1 MRKSHELFQGEMT
14 STAIAGKRSE
24 ENSET
29 EMRFP
34 IVDGDDYRLVF
45 ISSDSSEKEDD
56 YDDSSSTTSS
66 IATKCSIVFDECDW
80 DYFEPSITTTNASS
94 AAATTKTLLKDFTS
108 TNMSPFSS
116 PYSYRRRF
124 NSSPLSSP
132 LSCRRGLSESPLSM
146 RKYRESDTGT
156 DEEILNFESSSPT
169 SSEGFLPIEYL
180 KVLKKSHKC
189 ATSKKNVCKC
199 GKSPHYVAIPVPI
212 LVPMDTFRN
221 WNNVNNPDL
230 LQLLNNTSTFIH
242 QHQQNSSQSS
252 DVTNTSTEN
261 VMKESVKVAT
271 TAAQYQQ
278 VMGEKLP
285 EKDEEKEKKRQKIGD
300 VSITSNIISSN
311 SNTIQS
317 RRSSRNLQQ
326 TTTTANLYDNKCD
339 SSNDNN
345 YIKGQ
350 HLSHKGALSKI
361 RKSEN
366 RDIILEKVNNN
377 SDNTFGSCN
386 TITHLNETI
395 KITSKH
401 EAHTCDKSAMLNS
414 VSAKPYTNN
423 NLIKLAA
430 SSCSSNAIQSTSLSG
445 TMITV
450 GKLKKTFENGTDNDE
465 GYLISENAFSSSTDG
480 ESCDDDDNKNNNN
493 IAGPS
498 KSVQRS
504 YDVAGAAQVENI
516 LETVPNVSSDDADSS
531 NRDDD
536 VTSGSGA
543 TDSEDTGIDDRRS
556 KSKRFTKVFVV
567 NKHPQNSE
575 TDSCSSVN
583 AALSTSSE
591 DEEED
596 MSDNDANTDGIK
608 LNYMKP
614 LDDVDQIDHENTS
627 EQEIVLNYFKF
638 IDDDD
643 DDDNNDNDN
652 NSDDKNI
659 VLNSIKSINDND
671 LIVVNQHTDE
681 CTAVH
686 DENKNSRECR
696 KVNGNNDDDK
706 NKSNLPSN
714 RDECANQVNR
724 AEIDEIVSNCDSLEP
739 SFINKNNIKTDGEFQ
754 MDSMDIIMNNLTIN
768 DNDNKKCNES
778 PIVSCNLSMILNGSY
793 DKRNIETNDV
803 KTSSTKKI
811 ESPLNPSLNDDGERI
826 RESHDTTLPT
836 ESDLQTST
844 IVVAEINNND
854 NVPQAMETSLH
865 TYMDMLNASSALTL
879 PNDHFEQQQ
888 HSLSDTAGN
897 SNTTMENNSSVKQNV
912 NEEIAIAQE
921 LLNTENALVSS
932 QRFNSTDGNGKFT
945 SLVMITQQDNANNNN
960 NYAMNSSSDTTNVS
974 VITSDTTK
982 IITANSSSRD
992 SIVVQHRNWQP
1003 RDHLSS
1009 GTSVKSKIGFYEEN
1023 INKVKEKSSL
1033 KIRNAPNS
1041 EKLTGNIENNNSVHE
1056 SKNENENNCYNE
1068 MNVNDYD
1075 DDDDENNDEVMA
1087 PKCENKNN
1095 SDDVKVITD
1104 QKTLSNVVYQE
1115 DGLADDDSW
1124 VEEVSQHDEEEFPTT
1139 ETGSDFDSSDEMSLS
1154 NGMDREEE
1162 LRGYNRVSIDFT
1174 LHTIVEESCEESEYE
1189 SSDRRSQRLNAS
1201 ELEKYFFFGLGD
1213 GNNQTS
1219 SISSNAILIDDHD
1232 ESPSE
1237 TSSICS
1243 EGLDSL
1249 NTADENP
1256 PDCGQLASSRLEKY
1270 FLSGFMGFQNDGNGD
1285 SDGSGSVG
1293 SDSEGRPSPE
1303 QRRKKL
1309 VRARGTGRSHSS
1321 SLDNL
1326 LAKEESQEN
1335 QNESHQ
1341 QESDDSSETT
1351 DNCDDPFDKTEN
1363 HSDTVKRKKKV
1374 KKPEMDDT
1382 GNTKKTPEVEIVDPS
1397 DESEEDENGRKTPQ
1411 PEFLMPANSN
1421 LVQSR
1426 KQHSRDSGFIGS
1438 NDDLLKSD
1446 GQKSPETKT
1455 ELEEIEEENKEAE
1468 QPTINE
1474 KPTPAS
1480 TNLMRKDSFNA
1491 WSSDEE
1497 TNLMMSKMRQ
1507 FFKSLVA
1514 ANANN
1519 KRNTTTNEVVTAGT
1533 PKSRQRQRPPQLV
1546 YFENELTRL
1555 MKTVPGIKDEQ
1566 VKELVEY
1573 FSSEDTW
1580 SDSYDSSDYTSSDKE
1595 SAGKKSSKIQQ
1606 QISAS
1611 CQEIIEKFD
1620 STSRTAQHDEEG
1632 DMGDGGVL
1640 EEGINKETAFVYQK
1654 LVASIT
1660 KIADEKPPNNI
1671 TNSPPIIAKVMH
1683 HIGSRLVALMHEVSS
1698 GDSMK
1703 SNSPKQTR
1711 HHHRRLQGKISAT
1724 TTEDD
1729 DSTSESNFEDPT
1741 LNNLPRSKS
1750 HDLLLDGKP
1759 TQDHLLTTEEHASDY
1774 DRFSWRGSFES
1785 ALLTNCDSRNKL
1797 STLDN
1802 SSSAMSILAA
1812 KRRSAGDLLFTPK
1825 SLSREQLDRV
1835 RSCGSIGGVDHDI
1848 ENSKLWESTQSQE
1861 SSRKRNGIL
1870 EDDTDESSD
1879 NDHHRLTTTRSTL
1892 PRSLQMSTI
1901 TASTTNSLPR
1911 LPTTSSNIQSS
1922 SSSGAIQKAQSVY
1935 QFLQN
1940 NVKSARYRAPG
1951 FNRPLQA
1958 PKRAVSAPG
1967 LQPFITR
1974 RDRRNKV
1981 QSLTMGEWLL
1991 IFYFPLLE
1999 LKQIPHLLRYIAFI
2013 ICRLMF
2019 KHHDNR

>member
-1 MRKSHELFQGEMT
+1 MT

-66 IATKCSIVFDECDW
+66 IATKCSIIFDECDW
-80 DYFEPSITTTNASS
+80 DYFEPSITANSSS
-94 AAATTKTLLKDFTS
+94 AAAATTTKTLLKDFTS

-132 LSCRRGLSESPLSM
+132 LSCRRDLSESPLSM

-180 KVLKKSHKC
+180 KALKKSHKC

-242 QHQQNSSQSS
+242 QHQQNSSQSN
-252 DVTNTSTEN
+252 DVTNTSTAN

-311 SNTIQS
+311 SSTIQS

-326 TTTTANLYDNKCD
+326 ATTTANFYDNECD
-339 SSNDNN
+339 NANDNN

-350 HLSHKGALSKI
+350 QLSHKGALSKI

-401 EAHTCDKSAMLNS
+401 EAHTCDKSAMLNG

-450 GKLKKTFENGTDNDE
+450 GKLKKTLENGTDNNE
-465 GYLISENAFSSSTDG
+465 GYLISENAFSSSSDG
-480 ESCDDDDNKNNNN
+480 ESCDDDDKKNNNN
-493 IAGPS
+493 NAGPS
-498 KSVQRS
+498 KAVQRS

-516 LETVPNVSSDDADSS
+516 LDTAPNVSSDADSS
-531 NRDDD
+531 NREDDL
-536 VTSGSGA
+536 TSGSGA

-567 NKHPQNSE
+567 NKNPHNSE

-583 AALSTSSE
+583 AALSTSSSSSE
-591 DEEED
+591 GEEED
-596 MSDNDANTDGIK
+596 MSDNDTGTDGIK
-608 LNYMKP
+608 LNYIKA
-614 LDDVDQIDHENTS
+614 LDVEQNDHGNTS

-643 DDDNNDNDN
+643 DDDNND
-652 NSDDKNI
+652 DKNI
-659 VLNSIKSINDND
+659 VLNSIKSIDDNE
-671 LIVVNQHTDE
+671 LIVANQYTDK
-681 CTAVH
+681 VH
-686 DENKNSRECR
+686 DENKNSRLCE
-696 KVNGNNDDDK
+696 KVNGNSSENTINDK

-714 RDECANQVNR
+714 RDECANQVIDEINR
-724 AEIDEIVSNCDSLEP
+724 AEFDEIVSNCDSLEP
-739 SFINKNNIKTDGEFQ
+739 SFMNKNNIGEFQ
-754 MDSMDIIMNNLTIN
+754 MDSMDVIMNNLN
-768 DNDNKKCNES
+768 VSDDKKCNNS
-778 PIVSCNLSMILNGSY
+778 IVSCNLSMILNGSY
-793 DKRNIETNDV
+793 DKRKAQTSDV
-803 KTSSTKKI
+803 KTGSAKEEVEKLLKKI
-811 ESPLNPSLNDDGERI
+811 ESPLNPSLNDDERM
-826 RESHDTTLPT
+826 RESHDTTLLT

-844 IVVAEINNND
+844 VVVENVNND

-865 TYMDMLNASSALTL
+865 KHMDDMSNASSALTL
-879 PNDHFEQQQ
+879 TNDQFEQQQ
-888 HSLSDTAGN
+888 HENQHSPTDTGSN

-960 NYAMNSSSDTTNVS
+960 FAMDTTSSDHVS

-1003 RDHLSS
+1003 RDLLSS

-1023 INKVKEKSSL
+1023 INKVREKPSQ

-1041 EKLTGNIENNNSVHE
+1041 EMLTGNIENNYE
-1056 SKNENENNCYNE
+1056 SRNENEINCNR
-1068 MNVNDYD
+1068 NDDEVYVD
-1075 DDDDENNDEVMA
+1075 DDDDVVMMA

-1213 GNNQTS
+1213 GHNQTS
-1219 SISSNAILIDDHD
+1219 SISSNAIIIDDHD

-1249 NTADENP
+1249 NTADENL

-1335 QNESHQ
+1335 QNEGHQ
-1341 QESDDSSETT
+1341 QESDDSSETDT
-1351 DNCDDPFDKTEN
+1351 CDDPFDKTEN

-1374 KKPEMDDT
+1374 KKPETDDT

-1397 DESEEDENGRKTPQ
+1397 DESDEDDENGRKTPQ

-1468 QPTINE
+1468 QPTMNE

-1519 KRNTTTNEVVTAGT
+1519 KRNTTSNDVSTAGT
-1533 PKSRQRQRPPQLV
+1533 PKSKQRQRPPQLV

-1620 STSRTAQHDEEG
+1620 GTSRAAQHDEEG

-1711 HHHRRLQGKISAT
+1711 HHRRLQGKISAT

-1759 TQDHLLTTEEHASDY
+1759 TQDHLTTEEHASDY

-1797 STLDN
+1797 STLEN

-1861 SSRKRNGIL
+1861 SSRKRNGII

-1879 NDHHRLTTTRSTL
+1879 NDHHRLTTRSTL

-1911 LPTTSSNIQSS
+1911 LPTTSSNIQSSS

-1991 IFYFPLLE
+1991 ILYFPF
-1999 LKQIPHLLRYIAFI
+1999 KFFISMYILR
-2013 ICRLMF
+2013 L
-2019 KHHDNR
+2019 